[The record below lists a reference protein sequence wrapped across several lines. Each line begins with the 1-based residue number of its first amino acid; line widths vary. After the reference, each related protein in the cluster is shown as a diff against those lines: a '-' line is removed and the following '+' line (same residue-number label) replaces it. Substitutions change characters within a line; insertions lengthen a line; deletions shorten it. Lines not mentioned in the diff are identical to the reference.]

1 MRQILF
7 IQQLN
12 GKRKKL
18 RSCASFF
25 PWQHSYLSSSK
36 FVPIWFYIPNF
47 PFFNSDPHGTASST
61 SSGESAPSTTL
72 ASTSS
77 SSFTSS
83 PSSVPLQQPDLG
95 AFSRESI
102 CSWPW
107 LCANPGKT
115 AGQNHQWRLRW
126 AYRASYLFGWYTT
139 RCPCQKRVVEITD
152 ILTWIQAFTIYQ
164 WIFCSTYPSRWQDT
178 TQYKLLILQMA
189 CQFPRPAWLNYDM
202 AFRKDAA
209 AYFVTDW
216 SQVNLNLYN
225 FHSRA
230 SSTITGQS
238 APRPTSLPYT
248 SASSNIKPKRSF
260 NPIQYCQSWNDGACH
275 WSPGECRYRRVCK
288 RCDGE
293 HPLTNCPFRA
303 NKGSQRSWCL
313 TPSVG
318 KRCWC

>member
-1 MRQILF
+1 M
-7 IQQLN
+7 
-12 GKRKKL
+12 
-18 RSCASFF
+18 
-25 PWQHSYLSSSK
+25 
-36 FVPIWFYIPNF
+36 
-47 PFFNSDPHGTASST
+47 
-61 SSGESAPSTTL
+61 
-72 ASTSS
+72 
-77 SSFTSS
+77 
-83 PSSVPLQQPDLG
+83 
-95 AFSRESI
+95 
-102 CSWPW
+102 
-107 LCANPGKT
+107 
-115 AGQNHQWRLRW
+115 
-126 AYRASYLFGWYTT
+126 
-139 RCPCQKRVVEITD
+139 VEITD

-275 WSPGECRYRRVCK
+275 WSPGECRYRHVCK
-288 RCDGE
+288 RCTTPLPTVPFEPTRGLSAPGASL
-293 HPLTNCPFRA
+293 HPWENAVGVNKVALQVAAPCYVNTVSSSLTVPCSTFA
-303 NKGSQRSWCL
+303 FTAVDSQQKIGLR
-313 TPSVG
+313 
-318 KRCWC
+318 